1 MKCVLYVFGKTPKEL
16 KSWIETTKLINME
29 LLKQMINYD
38 PTVLQPK
45 NRFVRIKKLLKTIP
59 RGDVKRKGSMPALIV
74 FSWLIVSL
82 DLREKAVASRL
93 ALQKN
98 EKGDTLMADSDNSNS
113 LEDNDID
120 EFSDEESESKDELR
134 NSATDL
140 AISSS

>member
-1 MKCVLYVFGKTPKEL
+1 
-16 KSWIETTKLINME
+16 
-29 LLKQMINYD
+29 
-38 PTVLQPK
+38 
-45 NRFVRIKKLLKTIP
+45 
-59 RGDVKRKGSMPALIV
+59 MPALIV

-98 EKGDTLMADSDNSNS
+98 EKGDTLMADSDNT

-120 EFSDEESESKDELR
+120 EFSDEESESRDESR